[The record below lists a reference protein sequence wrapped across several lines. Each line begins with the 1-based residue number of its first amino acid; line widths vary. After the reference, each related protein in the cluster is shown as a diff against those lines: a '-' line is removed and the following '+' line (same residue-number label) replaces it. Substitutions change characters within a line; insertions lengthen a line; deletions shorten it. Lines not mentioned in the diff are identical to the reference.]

1 MDGLQDR
8 SGVGVEA
15 SGRSRGG
22 RSRAGRR
29 NYVSDGRPRGWP
41 LALRARLIYD
51 AHHMSAATAGRT
63 APSRKEVTHERIVAA
78 AARATRRSGY
88 DGTGVAD
95 IMKQVGLTHGGF
107 YAHFASRD
115 ALLAEAA
122 DRAGAE
128 SVATLT
134 RVAGAAPPQEAL
146 GAMIR
151 AYLSKQHV
159 EDAESGCPVAAL
171 GSETP
176 RQASRVR
183 RAATRRI
190 KEVIDVVARHSPNLG
205 EPGVYEHALVTVA
218 TMVGALVL
226 ARAVDD
232 PKLSEALRAAPLTH
246 FDTTGT

>member
-29 NYVSDGRPRGWP
+29 NYVSDGRPASRA

-78 AARATRRSGY
+78 AARATRRTGY
-88 DGTGVAD
+88 DGTGVAE
-95 IMKQVGLTHGGF
+95 IMKEVGLTHGGF
-107 YAHFASRD
+107 YAHFASRE
-115 ALLAEAA
+115 AMLAEAA

-134 RVAGAAPPQEAL
+134 RVAAAAPPQEAL
-146 GAMIR
+146 PAMIR
-151 AYLSKQHV
+151 AYLSKEHV
-159 EDAESGCPVAAL
+159 AGVETGCPVAAL

-190 KEVIDVVARHSPNLG
+190 KEVIDLVAQHSPDQD
-205 EPGVYEHALVTVA
+205 ALVTVA
-218 TMVGALVL
+218 TMVGTLVL
-226 ARAVDD
+226 
-232 PKLSEALRAAPLTH
+232 
-246 FDTTGT
+246 